1 MKIALF
7 AFTLL
12 FGIQNLKAQKPLT
25 LQDAK
30 SFQINSKLNNRTY
43 RLSVSLPEGY
53 SSKKQYP
60 VFYILDGFYSAA
72 IAHGAHRTLEF
83 FKEIE
88 DVIVVTIS
96 GNDHNKNEW
105 FINRWNDYT
114 YTKDPINDSSMVR
127 SWNLPAGSLLSG
139 KGDQFLQII
148 KAEIIPFIENTFS
161 TNGKRGISGH
171 SLGGLYVANLL
182 FNATDVFEKFGIN
195 SPSFKMWNNN
205 DIMLAESSYSK
216 KHSALNA
223 KVILSFGGLEPED
236 NIQNLKIFENL
247 LKAHYKNIEIKNVTF
262 DSESHASVVATMI
275 SRNLL
280 YLYQQKK

>member
-7 AFTLL
+7 ALILL
-12 FGIQNLKAQKPLT
+12 FGIQNLNAQKPLT
-25 LQDAK
+25 IQDAK
-30 SFQINSKLNNRTY
+30 SFQMNSKLNNRTY
-43 RLSVSLPEGY
+43 RLSVSVPEGY
-53 SSKKQYP
+53 STNKQYP

-96 GNDHNKNEW
+96 GDEKNKNEW
-105 FINRWNDYT
+105 FINRWSDYT
-114 YTKDPINDSSMVR
+114 YTKDPANDTSIVK
-127 SWNLPAGSLLSG
+127 SWNLPANSLLSG

-148 KAEIIPFIENTFS
+148 KSEIIPFIENKYS

-182 FNATDVFEKFGIN
+182 FNAADVFDKFGIN

-205 DIMLAESSYSK
+205 DIMFAERAYSE
-216 KHSALNA
+216 KHSTLN
-223 KVILSFGGLEPED
+223 VRVLLSFGGLEPED
-236 NIQNLKIFENL
+236 NIQNLKIFEEL
-247 LKAHYKNIEIKNVTF
+247 LKAHYKNIEIKNITF
-262 DSESHASVVATMI
+262 DAETHASVVAAMI

-280 YLYQQKK
+280 YLYEKKK